1 MLNHLKILL
10 RLGVSF
16 ALDFHRVFMETMSTG
31 MHCQIA
37 MDVYAAD
44 VNCYSVAIS
53 VKTIPDVGFTYDNIQ
68 LQSRANVRIRLI
80 LGKTN

>member
-1 MLNHLKILL
+1 
-10 RLGVSF
+10 
-16 ALDFHRVFMETMSTG
+16 

-53 VKTIPDVGFTYDNIQ
+53 VKTIPGVGFTYDNIQ